1 MKKSQSHEI
10 VRCSCGDEIL
20 LLPNLKE
27 MGKAIDDHVDLHLHG
42 LKVPR
47 CTVGEAER
55 LRDMLIAQ
63 VFKAISHF
71 EDEENITRKPR
82 NLFDLR
88 PDTIF

>member
-55 LRDMLIAQ
+55 LRDTLIAQ
-63 VFKAISHF
+63 ILSLAGQF
-71 EDEENITRKPR
+71 EDEEN
-82 NLFDLR
+82 
-88 PDTIF
+88 